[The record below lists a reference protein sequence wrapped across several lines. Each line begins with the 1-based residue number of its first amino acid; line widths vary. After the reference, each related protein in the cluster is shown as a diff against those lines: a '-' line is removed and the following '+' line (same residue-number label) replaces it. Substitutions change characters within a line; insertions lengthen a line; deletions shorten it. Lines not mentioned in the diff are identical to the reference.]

1 MNEVVKKQDVI
12 NLIENYYSAPES
24 SRKTLLD
31 NIILAVKCLSS
42 QKKQHI

>member
-1 MNEVVKKQDVI
+1 MNEPVNKQDVI
-12 NLIENYYSAPES
+12 DLIENYYDAPES

-31 NIILAVKCLSS
+31 NIILAIKCLSS